1 MGDHRLE
8 AGHAT
13 KCATAA
19 LKGAGQKGTR
29 PPAII
34 PGSSRPSMGANLPV
48 TVQTAIDFL
57 KAEGKIAS
65 DDHLLASESK
75 LSFEQRRLIT
85 PDGV

>member
-1 MGDHRLE
+1 
-8 AGHAT
+8 
-13 KCATAA
+13 
-19 LKGAGQKGTR
+19 
-29 PPAII
+29 
-34 PGSSRPSMGANLPV
+34 MGANLPV

-75 LSFEQRRLIT
+75 LSIEQRRLIT